1 MEVLGI
7 IPARFGATRFPG
19 KPLALISGKSLVQR
33 VWERAVRCKTL
44 DGVVVATEDERIYEH
59 VAGFG
64 GRPVMTRSDHASGTD
79 RLGEVAEREYADYYV
94 NIQGD
99 EPLLDPVA
107 VDELVT
113 RTVAAAAAMST
124 LVCPFPPGTP
134 ADEINNPNV
143 VKVVRDAE
151 AYALYFSRSPIPFPR
166 NAEAASYLQHIGIY
180 MYSRETLAKL
190 CHCPPVAIERA
201 ESLEQLRAL
210 YNGVRILTVDCSYSP
225 LSVDTLEDAQL
236 VEQRL
241 VQLEGRS
248 G

>member
-1 MEVLGI
+1 VDVLGI

-19 KPLALISGKSLVQR
+19 KPLALISGKTLVQR
-33 VWERAVRCKTL
+33 VWERAIRCQSL
-44 DGVVVATEDERIYEH
+44 DGLVVATEDERIYEH

-64 GRPVMTRSDHASGTD
+64 GRPVMTRADHASGTD

-107 VDELVT
+107 VDTLVT

-124 LVCPFPPGTP
+124 LVSPFAPHAT
-134 ADEINNPNV
+134 ADEISNPNV
-143 VKVVRDAE
+143 VKAVRDAE
-151 AYALYFSRSPIPFPR
+151 GFALYFSRSPIPYPR
-166 NAEAASYLQHIGIY
+166 NAEAAAYLQHIGIY

-190 CHCPPVAIERA
+190 CSWPPVAIERA

-210 YNGVRILTVDCSYSP
+210 YNGVRILTVDCGYSP
-225 LSVDTLEDAQL
+225 VSVDTPEDAKL
-236 VEQRL
+236 VELRL
-241 VQLEGRS
+241 AELKLP
-248 G
+248 